1 MMFSFSRGI
10 IRAFRP
16 SATLVSDVR
25 TAAGISRSSD
35 SAVLAQTPKA
45 ADRDIGMVL
54 LILRAP
60 SVPGLLEGLIAM
72 AMMTAITSGA
82 HSIEPGRS
90 LRAQKLQI
98 ASLHLRASEMRAIR
112 RL

>member
-1 MMFSFSRGI
+1 LFQTFELLPVFLGRQI
-10 IRAFRP
+10 QRYWR
-16 SATLVSDVR
+16 
-25 TAAGISRSSD
+25 
-35 SAVLAQTPKA
+35 QTPKA

-112 RL
+112 PL